1 MENNLN
7 NEEDIDVDVKAIF
20 RVLWRNK
27 YLIVFFLVAGI
38 CFGYFKTITSKKL
51 WLGEFQIVLREGSDV
66 KGPNFGAGEII
77 NLVGFEVPKN
87 SIKTEVEIL
96 KSSYVLM
103 DVFEFLKKEKNLEDD
118 EIKFKDWK
126 DSLNAQILRGTSVLS
141 ISYKDNDREI
151 ILPILNKISKTYQ
164 EYSGKKKSR
173 KIQLGIDYFS
183 DQIALYKKQSIESL
197 RDAQKFAT
205 EQDLAIIQENKEI
218 DREIPNYLNIE
229 SIRIEAAN
237 EIKRIDVL
245 LKQIENNDI
254 KEDVIIFIAKSLPSL
269 VKEGS
274 IQRLDE
280 IKELEDIDLELIK
293 LNTLKSQ
300 IKNIG
305 NDSTKIIYLGR
316 NIRQIQES
324 GLPGKL
330 DEIEEQIT
338 LNRSIY
344 KDNDPSIK
352 ILFERRND
360 FIDVFKKQSIR
371 YIDSDIETLGNSRP
385 QIISLIKEK
394 TKSYLIAKKYSA
406 TARLKASERP
416 KGVLIKYK
424 ELITKA
430 NKEAKTL
437 DYLEDQLRGLKLEE
451 AKLSEPWELIT
462 NPTLLDAPVSPNKK
476 NNLFQGL
483 IAGLFFGLATS
494 FIYEKRKKIIYDL
507 DEIKKISHKF
517 SIDKVFELK
526 SNFLEDS
533 FYILS
538 KALIINKDDVVTF
551 FLVDGIDLDRNQIM
565 ENYLKKYFSETKFQ
579 IISDLKKIDLDS
591 QIILVT
597 YLGIT
602 KFDELTKFNNQIEL
616 INNRI
621 SGIIVFDQV
630 NKFNVFD
637 QFNKFNVFDQFNK
650 IKKQLGK

>member
-7 NEEDIDVDVKAIF
+7 IEEDIDVKAIF

-38 CFGYFKTITSKKL
+38 CYGYFKTINSKKL
-51 WLGEFQIVLREGSDV
+51 WLGEFQIVLRGESAV
-66 KGPNFGAGEII
+66 KGPNLGRGDIA
-77 NLVGFEVPKN
+77 NLIGFESPKD

-118 EIKFKDWK
+118 AIKFKDWK
-126 DSLNAQILRGTSVLS
+126 NSLNAEILRGTSVLS
-141 ISYKDNDREI
+141 ISYKDHDREI

-164 EYSGKKKSR
+164 AYSGKKKSR
-173 KIQLGIDYFS
+173 SIKLGIDYFS

-218 DREIPNYLNIE
+218 DREIPNFLNIE

-237 EIKRIDVL
+237 EIKTIDAL

-254 KEDVIIFIAKSLPSL
+254 KEDVIIYIAQSLPSL
-269 VKEGS
+269 FKGES
-274 IQRLDE
+274 ITRIAELD
-280 IKELEDIDLELIK
+280 K
-293 LNTLKSQ
+293 LQ
-300 IKNIG
+300 
-305 NDSTKIIYLGR
+305 
-316 NIRQIQES
+316 
-324 GLPGKL
+324 
-330 DEIEEQIT
+330 EIEEQIT

-344 KDNDPSIK
+344 KDNDPFIK
-352 ILFERRND
+352 ILFQRRNVYVD
-360 FIDVFKKQSIR
+360 
-371 YIDSDIETLGNSRP
+371 
-385 QIISLIKEK
+385 LIKEK
-394 TKSYLIAKKYSA
+394 TKSYLIAKKFSA

-416 KGVLIKYK
+416 KGVLITYK
-424 ELITKA
+424 ELINKA
-430 NKEAKTL
+430 NKESKTL

-476 NNLFQGL
+476 KNLLQGL

-538 KALIINKDDVVTF
+538 KALLINKDDVVTF

-565 ENYLKKYFSETKFQ
+565 ENYLKKYFSEIKFE
-579 IISDLKKIDLDS
+579 IISDLKEINLDS

-602 KFDELTKFNNQIEL
+602 KYDELININNQIEL
-616 INNRI
+616 LINNK
-621 SGIIVFDQV
+621 SGIIVFDQF
-630 NKFNVFD
+630 NKVNVFD
-637 QFNKFNVFDQFNK
+637 RFNK